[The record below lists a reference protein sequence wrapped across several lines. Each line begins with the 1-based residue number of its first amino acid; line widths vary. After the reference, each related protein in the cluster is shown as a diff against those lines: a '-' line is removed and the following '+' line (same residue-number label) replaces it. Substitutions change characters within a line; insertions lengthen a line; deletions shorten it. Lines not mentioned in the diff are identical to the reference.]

1 MRLSTMQ
8 SAVLF
13 MFGAAI
19 LVAGTSIMAKT
30 LGLSGDGFEGLHAFQ
45 VSAGRYFFG
54 FCTLLTFTLL
64 RPAMRPSFEGTAW
77 PVHAIRALVG
87 WMGVT
92 AMFAAVAAMPIA
104 EATAI
109 SFLNPLIAMI
119 LAVMFLGENLNAKK
133 LIAAALSIA
142 GAVMIL
148 RPGGESFQIAGLYAL
163 FAAICMGAEIVI
175 VKRLTDKE
183 PALRILLINNL
194 IGATIALTAASFVWL
209 SPTALQ
215 WGLLI
220 LLGATMVSAQS
231 MFVQSLKRGEASAV
245 SLVFYSVLVFAAL
258 YDALFYGVIPSMI
271 ALIGSGLIIGGAI
284 VLAMGRRA

>member
-1 MRLSTMQ
+1 MRLSTRQ

-13 MFGAAI
+13 MLGAAI

-148 RPGGESFQIAGLYAL
+148 RPGGESFQIAGLCIVRSYLYGCRNCDREAVDRQGTR
-163 FAAICMGAEIVI
+163 FAHFADQQFDWCDHSVDRRQFCVVIAHGTAMGFVDSAG
-175 VKRLTDKE
+175 R
-183 PALRILLINNL
+183 NNG
-194 IGATIALTAASFVWL
+194 IGAIHVRA
-209 SPTALQ
+209 
-215 WGLLI
+215 I
-220 LLGATMVSAQS
+220 L
-231 MFVQSLKRGEASAV
+231 EA
-245 SLVFYSVLVFAAL
+245 
-258 YDALFYGVIPSMI
+258 
-271 ALIGSGLIIGGAI
+271 
-284 VLAMGRRA
+284 R